1 MSVQFVAH
9 ALSYNLGKGS
19 ISLKGKHQRPWLE
32 IVRSEVD
39 RTYLTHQ
46 LRTLKHTHDG
56 AVDYLADRVPT
67 DGFYD
72 LERIRF
78 HGDLLWRVYELLY
91 PKDEKYIS
99 SDVLKVA
106 GIHGLTALWIDQGKV
121 IGWFNG
127 PMEFGPRALG
137 GRSII
142 GDPRNQ
148 KMQSVMNLKIKYRES
163 FRPFAPSVLVEDVSN
178 QFEINCK
185 SPYMLMVAPV
195 KKELCKQICLLY
207 TSPSPR
213 DS

>member
-91 PKDEKYIS
+91 PKDRKRITRE
-99 SDVLKVA
+99 VLNIA
-106 GIHGLTALWIDQGKV
+106 GLKGAAALWIDQGRISGKKGS
-121 IGWFNG
+121 IRGRYSENDYLALESWFNDLSIPAKIHRNNVSVIQLSFKKDSLEELFKLLK
-127 PMEFGPRALG
+127 PMMHYTMKKTLRPQI
-137 GRSII
+137 S
-142 GDPRNQ
+142 
-148 KMQSVMNLKIKYRES
+148 K
-163 FRPFAPSVLVEDVSN
+163 FR
-178 QFEINCK
+178 
-185 SPYMLMVAPV
+185 
-195 KKELCKQICLLY
+195 
-207 TSPSPR
+207 
-213 DS
+213 

>member
-9 ALSYNLGKGS
+9 ALSYNLGKGN
-19 ISLKGKHQRPWLE
+19 ITLKGKNQRPWLE

-91 PKDEKYIS
+91 PKDRKRITRE
-99 SDVLKVA
+99 VLNIA
-106 GIHGLTALWIDQGKV
+106 GLKGAAALWIDQGRISGKRGS
-121 IGWFNG
+121 IRGRYSENDYLALESWFNDLSI
-127 PMEFGPRALG
+127 PAKIHRNNV
-137 GRSII
+137 SII
-142 GDPRNQ
+142 QLSFKKDSLEELF
-148 KMQSVMNLKIKYRES
+148 KLLKPMMHYTMKKTLRPQISK
-163 FRPFAPSVLVEDVSN
+163 FR
-178 QFEINCK
+178 
-185 SPYMLMVAPV
+185 
-195 KKELCKQICLLY
+195 
-207 TSPSPR
+207 
-213 DS
+213 

>member
-19 ISLKGKHQRPWLE
+19 ITLKGKNQRPWLE

-91 PKDEKYIS
+91 PKDRKRITRE
-99 SDVLKVA
+99 VLNIA
-106 GIHGLTALWIDQGKV
+106 GLKGAAALWIDQGRISGKRGS
-121 IGWFNG
+121 IRGRYSENDYLALESWFNDLSI
-127 PMEFGPRALG
+127 PAKIHRNNV
-137 GRSII
+137 SII
-142 GDPRNQ
+142 QLSFKKDSLEELF
-148 KMQSVMNLKIKYRES
+148 KLLKPMMHYTMKKTLRPQISK
-163 FRPFAPSVLVEDVSN
+163 FR
-178 QFEINCK
+178 
-185 SPYMLMVAPV
+185 
-195 KKELCKQICLLY
+195 
-207 TSPSPR
+207 
-213 DS
+213 

>member
-9 ALSYNLGKGS
+9 ALSYNLGKGN

-91 PKDEKYIS
+91 PKDRKRITRE
-99 SDVLKVA
+99 VLNIA
-106 GIHGLTALWIDQGKV
+106 GLKGAAALWIDQGRISGKKGS
-121 IGWFNG
+121 IRGRYSENDYLALESWFNDLSI
-127 PMEFGPRALG
+127 PAKIHRNNV
-137 GRSII
+137 SII
-142 GDPRNQ
+142 QLSFKKDSLEELF
-148 KMQSVMNLKIKYRES
+148 KLLKPMMHYTMKKTLRPQISK
-163 FRPFAPSVLVEDVSN
+163 FR
-178 QFEINCK
+178 
-185 SPYMLMVAPV
+185 
-195 KKELCKQICLLY
+195 
-207 TSPSPR
+207 
-213 DS
+213 